1 MPKISH
7 VYQDKKSGLWY
18 FVASLGYDEHGKRL
32 QHLGRGYKNQL
43 EAKKGYEDYM
53 NDFSDSAVKKNSTM
67 SYREF
72 YETYFKPDYK
82 QSVKPQTF
90 ESRLSSMEIHLKYFF
105 NRKLRDISAPMV
117 KKWQNN
123 LSSNYS
129 SGYVRAIHGL
139 FQKSLDLAVKLG
151 LLQKNI
157 AKQVGN
163 VKKVRQ
169 KVDFWTKDEAE
180 KVFSTFDLQDYYDRF
195 AFTLIYTLFM
205 TGLRIGE
212 AQALQWEDID
222 FIEKTLEVNKN
233 MYYKTSNEFYITE
246 PKTLASN
253 RIIALDDMTLNYLSE
268 WKVIQRKNIVTDFV
282 FSYNGLPTN
291 KSATS
296 HIIKHHAKLAG
307 VHRIKTHALRHSHA
321 SLLISLG
328 ENALIIRDRLGHEDI
343 KTTLGTYGHL
353 YPNMNREVANKLNN
367 ILNFDNSDVKRGKV
381 YNQFWKEKSIK
392 NGIIED
398 V

>member
-18 FVASLGYDEHGKRL
+18 FVASLGYDEHGKRI
-32 QHLGRGYKNQL
+32 QHWGRGFKTQI
-43 EAKKGYEDYM
+43 EAKKGYESYM

-82 QSVKPQTF
+82 QSVKPQTY

-105 NRKLRDISAPMV
+105 NRKLKDISPTMV

-123 LSSNYS
+123 LSSKYS
-129 SGYVRAIHGL
+129 SGYVRAIHSL
-139 FQKSLDLAVKLG
+139 FQKSLDLAIKLG
-151 LLQKNI
+151 LITKNI

-169 KVDFWTKDEAE
+169 KVDFWTKEEAE
-180 KVFSTFDLQDYYDRF
+180 KVFATFDLQDYYDRF

-212 AQALQWEDID
+212 AQALKWTDID
-222 FIEKTLEVNKN
+222 FVEKTLEVNKN
-233 MYYKTSNEFYITE
+233 MYYKTSKEFYITE

-253 RIIALDDMTLNYLSE
+253 RVIAVDDTTLEYLFE
-268 WKVIQRKNIVTDFV
+268 WKEIQEKNIITDFV

-296 HIIKHHAKLAG
+296 HIITRHSKLAG

-328 ENALIIRDRLGHEDI
+328 ENALVIRDRLGHEDI

-367 ILNFDNSDVKRGKV
+367 TFVNMENNNSRIFIN
-381 YNQFWKEKSIK
+381 NQYVNRKSDSSK
-392 NGIIED
+392 Y
-398 V
+398 

>member
-1 MPKISH
+1 MPKIPH

-18 FVASLGYDEHGKRL
+18 FVASLGYDEHGKRI
-32 QHLGRGYKNQL
+32 QHWGRGFKTQI
-43 EAKKGYEDYM
+43 EAKKGYESYI

-67 SYREF
+67 SYKEF
-72 YETYFKPDYK
+72 YKTYFKPDYK

-105 NRKLRDISAPMV
+105 NRKLKDISAPMV

-123 LSSNYS
+123 LSSKYS

-139 FQKSLDLAVKLG
+139 FQKSLDLAIKLG
-151 LLQKNI
+151 LIQKNI

-163 VKKVRQ
+163 IKKVRK
-169 KVDFWTKDEAE
+169 KVDFWTKEEAE
-180 KVFSTFDLQDYYDRF
+180 RVFSTFDLNDYYDRF

-205 TGLRIGE
+205 TGIRIGE
-212 AQALQWEDID
+212 AQALIWEDIN
-222 FIEKTLEVNKN
+222 FKEKTLDISKN
-233 MYYKTSNEFYITE
+233 MYYKTSKEFYITE

-253 RIIALDDMTLNYLSE
+253 RQIALDDTTIKYLIE
-268 WKVIQRKNIVTDFV
+268 WKAIQKKNIVTDFV
-282 FSYNGLPTN
+282 FSYNGAPTN
-291 KSATS
+291 KSTTS
-296 HIIKHHAKLAG
+296 HIITRHSKFAG

-328 ENALIIRDRLGHEDI
+328 ENALVIRDRLGHEDI

-367 ILNFDNSDVKRGKV
+367 ILNVKNTKINKT
-381 YNQFWKEKSIK
+381 YIK
-392 NGIIED
+392 NQYTKKF
-398 V
+398 

>member
-1 MPKISH
+1 MPKIPH

-18 FVASLGYDEHGKRL
+18 FVASLGYDEHGKRI
-32 QHLGRGYKNQL
+32 QHWGRGFKTQI
-43 EAKKGYEDYM
+43 EAKKGYESYI

-67 SYREF
+67 SYKEF

-105 NRKLRDISAPMV
+105 NRKLKDISAPMV
-117 KKWQNN
+117 KKWQND
-123 LSSNYS
+123 LSSKYS

-139 FQKSLDLAVKLG
+139 FQKSLDLAIKLG
-151 LLQKNI
+151 LIQKNI

-163 VKKVRQ
+163 VKKVRK
-169 KVDFWTKDEAE
+169 KVDFWTKEEAE
-180 KVFSTFDLQDYYDRF
+180 KVFSTFDLNDYYDRF

-205 TGLRIGE
+205 TGIRIGE
-212 AQALQWEDID
+212 AQALNWEDIN
-222 FIEKTLEVNKN
+222 FKEKTLDISKN
-233 MYYKTSNEFYITE
+233 MYYKTSKEFYITE

-253 RIIALDDMTLNYLSE
+253 RQIALDDTTIKYLME
-268 WKVIQRKNIVTDFV
+268 WKEIQKKNIDTDLV

-291 KSATS
+291 KSTTS
-296 HIIKHHAKLAG
+296 HIITRHAKLAG

-328 ENALIIRDRLGHEDI
+328 ENALVIRDRLGHEDI

-353 YPNMNREVANKLNN
+353 YPNMNREVVDKLN
-367 ILNFDNSDVKRGKV
+367 KV
-381 YNQFWKEKSIK
+381 FKYI
-392 NGIIED
+392 G
-398 V
+398 